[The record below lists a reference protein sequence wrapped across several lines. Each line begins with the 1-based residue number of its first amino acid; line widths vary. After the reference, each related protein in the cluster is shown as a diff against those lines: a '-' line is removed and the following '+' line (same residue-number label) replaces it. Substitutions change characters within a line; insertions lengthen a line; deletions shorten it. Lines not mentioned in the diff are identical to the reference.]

1 MKRTRKNLKIRHSFT
16 LIEIVV
22 VIVILVTLASVAT
35 PLYLN
40 YVKRANIGAA
50 KTQMKLLEDAL
61 TGYRLDIGS
70 YPDGNAGLQALVEN
84 QDNNEKWNGPYIKP
98 AVPKDPWGNAYVY
111 TCPGE
116 HGDYDLTSYGAD
128 GQPGGEGDNADINNW
143 E

>member
-1 MKRTRKNLKIRHSFT
+1 MKKTNKKIRRSSFT

-61 TGYRLDIGS
+61 TGYRLDMGS
-70 YPDGNAGLQALVEN
+70 YPDSNAGLQALVEN
-84 QDNNEKWNGPYIKP
+84 LDNNEKWNGPYIKP
-98 AVPKDPWGNAYVY
+98 AIPKDPWGNSYVY
-111 TCPGE
+111 ASPGE
-116 HGDYDLTSYGAD
+116 HGDYDLTCYGAD